1 MTLRFSAR
9 LLACALALGAT
20 GVGSAGPGYNVLIVA
35 NDTVSDTAATTLSGY
50 LTAASYSVPP
60 TPSATVP
67 AGSLAS
73 YKQIWDLR
81 YQTALSG
88 TDITAYVAYLAGG
101 GSLFVMGE
109 NDNIA
114 FQPRDNSIVTLI
126 GAAGGGSLT
135 LSSVGN
141 GSANLQIV
149 QPPFTGPNSVVSVT
163 FQAIGGF
170 STLGAGAA
178 VTLDSS
184 HIAGSVVFAPGTL
197 SQAPDGT
204 LIAVLDVNFLYSPSG
219 GVNTVPFAE
228 NLIAF
233 LAAPLPLLFPAPAPA
248 LSTWAMLVLAAG
260 LVVIGFSLRRSKI
273 A

>member
-20 GVGSAGPGYNVLIVA
+20 GVGSAGPSPNVLIVA
-35 NDTVSDTAATTLSGY
+35 NDSISDTAATTLSGY
-50 LTAASYSVPP
+50 LTAASYTVSP
-60 TPSATVP
+60 TPSSTVP

-109 NDNIA
+109 NDNIV
-114 FQPRDNSIVTLI
+114 FQARDNSIVALI
-126 GAAGGGSLT
+126 AAAGGGSLT

-141 GSANLQIV
+141 GSANLQTV
-149 QPPFTGPNSVVSVT
+149 QPPFTGPNSVATVT

-170 STLGAGAA
+170 SSLGSGTA

-184 HIAGSVVFAPGTL
+184 NIAGSIVFAPGTL
-197 SQAPDGT
+197 SQAATGT
-204 LIAVLDVNFLYSPSG
+204 LIAVLDVNFLATASG

-228 NLIAF
+228 NLVAF
-233 LAAPLPLLFPAPAPA
+233 LAAPVPLSTAAPA

-260 LVVIGFSLRRSKI
+260 LLVIGFSGIRRSKI